1 MKHGRTNISEGT
13 FVKTRGNM
21 MSRFTTNYQLH
32 QWDPEDNFLRTDF
45 NTDLSKIDTALT
57 GKADNSDITNLQNQL
72 NKKVTNLQGQ
82 INKLPTSDAIT
93 NLQNQINTQ
102 QQQINSKPNSSAI
115 TKLQNQINTQKNQIN
130 TQQSQINSLSSGKAE
145 FVRGTYTG
153 NGVKQETQTIQLGF
167 QPKAV
172 FISGYLF
179 SAMTTS
185 DNCYEMIKITSSG
198 FQVIFNTVYN
208 PTPNANGVRYGYLAM
223 R

>member
-1 MKHGRTNISEGT
+1 
-13 FVKTRGNM
+13 
-21 MSRFTTNYQLH
+21 MSRSTPNYQLH

-45 NTDLSKIDTALT
+45 NTDLSKIDTALA

-115 TKLQNQINTQKNQIN
+115 TKLQNQINTQKNQL
-130 TQQSQINSLSSGKAE
+130 TAQQDKLTAQQSQINALSSGKAE
-145 FVRGTYTG
+145 FVRGSYTG
-153 NGVKQETQTIQLGF
+153 NGSINPPQTINVGF
-167 QPKAV
+167 QAKAIFV
-172 FISGYLF
+172 YGDNYSGMVDRNNCSRWLTITSTGFTAAYSTVSGPSPNISG
-179 SAMTTS
+179 T
-185 DNCYEMIKITSSG
+185 
-198 FQVIFNTVYN
+198 
-208 PTPNANGVRYGYLAM
+208 RYSYLAM

>member
-1 MKHGRTNISEGT
+1 
-13 FVKTRGNM
+13 
-21 MSRFTTNYQLH
+21 MSRSTPNYQLH

-45 NTDLSKIDTALT
+45 NTDLSKIDTALA

-115 TKLQNQINTQKNQIN
+115 TKLQNQINTQKNQL
-130 TQQSQINSLSSGKAE
+130 TAQQDKLTAQQSQINALSSGKAE